1 MKRCSSLIFTIFLFA
16 SAQAQENWFGVRTGY
31 PLGIT
36 LHYGIENGLDN
47 GFDLRISGNLRAYG
61 NKVEVGIGIDG
72 MNDIIQDGPFSLYLG
87 GGPSLDFGGGGALL
101 GLHGLVG
108 GEIRLSGAGLGS
120 FGIFV
125 EGSLGA
131 SIGLGR
137 DSRVLKQLKVK
148 NYSTRQ
154 NSDGCKFRGFC

>member
-1 MKRCSSLIFTIFLFA
+1 MKHLFGLVIA
-16 SAQAQENWFGVRTGY
+16 LALVTSAQAQENWFGVRTGY

-61 NKVEVGIGIDG
+61 NSVEVGIGIDG
-72 MNDIIQDGPFSLYLG
+72 MNNIIQDGPLSIYIG
-87 GGPSLDFGGGGALL
+87 GGPALDFGGGGGLL
-101 GLHGLVG
+101 DLHGLVG
-108 GEIRLSGAGLGS
+108 AEFRLSGAGLNS
-120 FGIFV
+120 FGFFV

-137 DSRVLKQLKVK
+137 DSRVPSGGAAV
-148 NYSTRQ
+148 
-154 NSDGCKFRGFC
+154 GFNWHF

>member
-1 MKRCSSLIFTIFLFA
+1 MKHFLGLVVALFLFT
-16 SAQAQENWFGVRTGY
+16 SVQAQENWFGVRTGY

-61 NKVEVGIGIDG
+61 NNVEVGIGIDG
-72 MNDIIQDGPFSLYLG
+72 MNDIIQDGPLSIYLG
-87 GGPSLDFGGGGALL
+87 GGPALDFGGGGALL
-101 GLHGLVG
+101 DLHGLIG
-108 GEIRLSGAGLGS
+108 GEFRLSGAGLGS

-125 EGSLGA
+125 EGTLGA

-137 DSRVLKQLKVK
+137 DSRIPSGGAAV
-148 NYSTRQ
+148 
-154 NSDGCKFRGFC
+154 GFNWHF

>member
-1 MKRCSSLIFTIFLFA
+1 MKRFLTLVLMILLYA

-61 NKVEVGIGIDG
+61 NNVEVGIGVDS
-72 MNDIIQDGPFSLYLG
+72 MNDIIQDGPLSLYIG
-87 GGPSLDFGGGGALL
+87 GGPALDFGGGGALL
-101 GLHGLVG
+101 DLHGIVG
-108 GEIRLSGAGLGS
+108 AEIRLSGAGLGS
-120 FGIFV
+120 FGVFA
-125 EGSLGA
+125 EGTLGA

-137 DSRVLKQLKVK
+137 DSRVPSGGAAV
-148 NYSTRQ
+148 
-154 NSDGCKFRGFC
+154 GFNWHF

>member
-1 MKRCSSLIFTIFLFA
+1 MKQFLGLVFTLFLFT

-47 GFDLRISGNLRAYG
+47 GFDLRISGTIRAYG
-61 NKVEVGIGIDG
+61 NNVEVGIGLDG
-72 MNDIIQDGPFSLYLG
+72 LNDIIQDGPFSIYLG
-87 GGPSLDFGGGGALL
+87 GGPALDFGDGGGLL
-101 GLHGLVG
+101 DLHGLVG
-108 GEIRLSGAGLGS
+108 AEFRLSGTGLGL
-120 FGIFV
+120 FV

-137 DSRVLKQLKVK
+137 DSRIPSGGAAVGL
-148 NYSTRQ
+148 NWH
-154 NSDGCKFRGFC
+154 F

>member
-1 MKRCSSLIFTIFLFA
+1 MKRFLGLTIALLLFT
-16 SAQAQENWFGVRTGY
+16 SAQAQQNWFGVRTGY

-61 NKVEVGIGIDG
+61 NSVEVGIGLDG
-72 MNDIIQDGPFSLYLG
+72 MNDIIQDGPLSVYIG
-87 GGPSLDFGGGGALL
+87 GGPALDFGGGGALL
-101 GLHGLVG
+101 DLHGLVG
-108 GEIRLSGAGLGS
+108 AEFRLSGAGLNSLG
-120 FGIFV
+120 FFV

-137 DSRVLKQLKVK
+137 DSRVPSGGAAV
-148 NYSTRQ
+148 
-154 NSDGCKFRGFC
+154 GFNWHF